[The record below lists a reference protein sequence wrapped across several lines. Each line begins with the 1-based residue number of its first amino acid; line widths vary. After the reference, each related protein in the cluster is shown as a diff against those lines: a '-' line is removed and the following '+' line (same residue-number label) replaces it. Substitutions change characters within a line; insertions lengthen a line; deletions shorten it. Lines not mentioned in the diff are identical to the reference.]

1 MMNIKSLTP
10 KQRKTLEG
18 LAKLGRPAKRL
29 EIAQSCGIDGTQA
42 AHALSRLEAY
52 HALSR
57 LEAYGFCENDDEYQW
72 TITDAGKSILLSLE
86 IEDRE
91 ANNKDASNS
100 DEEPAHSLED
110 EIKALRGKIR
120 YAPDFST
127 SDAAFVCKALSEELA
142 DMPSIAMILAKMA
155 RYWDGLKS

>member
-1 MMNIKSLTP
+1 MNIKSLTP

-29 EIAQSCGIDGTQA
+29 EIAQSGGIDGTQA

-52 HALSR
+52 GL
-57 LEAYGFCENDDEYQW
+57 CENDDEYQW
-72 TITDAGKSILLSLE
+72 TITEQGKSMLLSME

-91 ANNKDASNS
+91 ASKPTDADS
-100 DEEPAHSLED
+100 DEESTPSLED

-142 DMPSIAMILAKMA
+142 DMPSISMILAKMA
-155 RYWDGLKS
+155 RYWDGMKT

>member
-1 MMNIKSLTP
+1 MNIKGLTP

-18 LAKLGRPAKRL
+18 LARLGRPAKRL
-29 EIAQSCGIDGTQA
+29 EIAQSGGIDGTQA

-52 HALSR
+52 GL
-57 LEAYGFCENDDEYQW
+57 CENDDEYQW
-72 TITDAGKSILLSLE
+72 TITEQGKSMLLSLE

-91 ANNKDASNS
+91 ASKPTDADA
-100 DEEPAHSLED
+100 DEESAPSLEN

-120 YAPDFST
+120 YVPDFST

-142 DMPSIAMILAKMA
+142 DMPSISMILAKMA
-155 RYWDGLKS
+155 RYWDGMKS

>member
-1 MMNIKSLTP
+1 MNIKSLTP
-10 KQRKTLEG
+10 KQRKTLDG
-18 LAKLGRPAKRL
+18 LARLGRPAKRL
-29 EIAQSCGIDGTQA
+29 EIAQSGGIDGTQA
-42 AHALSRLEAY
+42 A

-72 TITDAGKSILLSLE
+72 TITEQGKSILLSLE

-91 ANNKDASNS
+91 ANKQDASNS

-120 YAPDFST
+120 YSPDFST
-127 SDAAFVCKALSEELA
+127 SDASFVCKALSEELA

-155 RYWDGLKS
+155 RYWEGLKS

>member
-1 MMNIKSLTP
+1 MNIKSLTP

-29 EIAQSCGIDGTQA
+29 EIAQSGGIDGTQA

-52 HALSR
+52 GL
-57 LEAYGFCENDDEYQW
+57 CENDDEYQW
-72 TITDAGKSILLSLE
+72 TITEQGKSMLLSME

-91 ANNKDASNS
+91 ASKPTDADS
-100 DEEPAHSLED
+100 DEESTPSLED

-142 DMPSIAMILAKMA
+142 DMPSIAMMLAKMA
-155 RYWDGLKS
+155 RYWDGIK

>member
-1 MMNIKSLTP
+1 VNIKSLTP

-29 EIAQSCGIDGTQA
+29 EIAQSGGIDGTQA

-52 HALSR
+52 GL
-57 LEAYGFCENDDEYQW
+57 CENDDEYQW
-72 TITDAGKSILLSLE
+72 TITEQGKSMLLSME

-91 ANNKDASNS
+91 ASKPTDADS
-100 DEEPAHSLED
+100 DEESTPSLED

-142 DMPSIAMILAKMA
+142 DMPSIAMMLAKMA

>member
-1 MMNIKSLTP
+1 MNIKSLTP

-29 EIAQSCGIDGTQA
+29 EIAQSGGIDGTQA

-52 HALSR
+52 GL
-57 LEAYGFCENDDEYQW
+57 CENDDEYQW
-72 TITDAGKSILLSLE
+72 TITEQGKSMLLSME

-91 ANNKDASNS
+91 ASKPTDADS
-100 DEEPAHSLED
+100 DEESTPSLED

-127 SDAAFVCKALSEELA
+127 SDAAFVCKALSEELV

-155 RYWDGLKS
+155 RYWDGMK

>member
-1 MMNIKSLTP
+1 MNIKSLTQ

-29 EIAQSCGIDGTQA
+29 EIAQSGGIDGTQA
-42 AHALSRLEAY
+42 A

-91 ANNKDASNS
+91 ANKQDESNS

-142 DMPSIAMILAKMA
+142 DMPSISMILAKMA
-155 RYWDGLKS
+155 RYWDGMKT

>member
-29 EIAQSCGIDGTQA
+29 EIAQSGGIDGTQA
-42 AHALSRLEAY
+42 A

-91 ANNKDASNS
+91 ANKQDESNS

-142 DMPSIAMILAKMA
+142 DMPSIAMMLAKMA

>member
-1 MMNIKSLTP
+1 MHEVNIKSLTP

-29 EIAQSCGIDGTQA
+29 EIAQSGGIDGTQA

-52 HALSR
+52 GL
-57 LEAYGFCENDDEYQW
+57 CENDDEYQW
-72 TITDAGKSILLSLE
+72 TITEQGKSMLLSME

-91 ANNKDASNS
+91 ASKPTDADS
-100 DEEPAHSLED
+100 DEESTPSLED

-142 DMPSIAMILAKMA
+142 DMPSIAMMLAKMA